1 MGSESRDERL
11 KKFEKS
17 QIKTPQQQTEA
28 LQKAQAEIGSLTNE
42 RQALLRQQQ
51 AALAGYQ
58 QQLGSLQGQAT
69 ALSAATAQQ
78 PQVNV
83 AQQARAMN
91 AQTQAILQRYG
102 VNPRKPQAGGTKTV
116 QQRPITKSAV
126 SGAGTTNIRTENKT
140 TYNTKTI
147 NSVQV
152 VQPQGNSQIAIQ
164 KPNIQI
170 AKPAIQLRNQLS
182 QQIQA
187 QNQQYEQTKKNYLRS
202 DISLRKGA
210 DMMMRKIDAA
220 SKRFAENMNP
230 QKLAA
235 SSIDS
240 TKVIMMMAVAYLGTR
255 LIGPISRRID
265 KLYYWFTGETPEGGD
280 NKEKGGYNKHMGFF
294 DRLKAMVDT
303 NKDDS
308 LASKIIGFFKDG
320 FEDIKGYL
328 ELVFQDRAKAIAS
341 IKGPGEREGWFDWS
355 VGGIKYLPAYL
366 ADVFKALVGGTGGLA
381 KSETRKQ
388 TKEIENE
395 AKEEVLKNKGLP
407 SESILNG
414 AEKDGIGGL
423 ATKAG
428 YLSNQYMMQLTEG
441 GVVRNEHT
449 HYITGEKYYDYSI
462 AQIQQQH
469 EMVRKNVTNPLGD
482 GNTFISTD
490 YAYQLGGDQINI
502 FEDDRTKKFV
512 SRKKLKSISLLPF
525 KLLQFSGKDWKTND
539 ILVKMLN
546 WVKISTHASLLNI
559 PIAVIDSIIES
570 AKGVDTEERKRRRK
584 AYQDIYKSLVK
595 LLNEKAKKGEEKGWQ
610 KEERSVDQYDNSFFN
625 AISGGYY
632 YQFEVYFF
640 PAEEENEVKSS
651 VDNLIKAI
659 LEKHKITDNNIFG
672 LAKYGQEV
680 KDVTRI
686 DKGLYDVIKE
696 VYDIKEFN
704 TADKNANKYFESMAN
719 ANYKWRTGVVNEQ
732 GQKVYDYAGN
742 TQQVFT
748 DKGRLNEAQVQID
761 PEWDFEKEKEK
772 LWMTREQDRGELYTS
787 ALNKAKGIASD
798 ISNSVVNLRTDDNI
812 EKSAEALNN
821 VAEYLSKSLGIPK
834 DAAIGIVSNL
844 WAESGVNPIALG
856 DDGTSL
862 GIAQWHY
869 KKGIQEIIKNIEDVS
884 GIKLKTIDKGK
895 SIKVDTDDPSWEKLK
910 EFAKDN
916 QNYQSLLIN
925 QLDIL
930 ANHLKNANPSSD
942 YGKLYQQLRRSNNPI
957 SAEDAAQKFVEWFEK
972 PEDPEGDIRKRRDYA
987 SQIKRYLDH
996 NYKEEEPKKEEP
1008 KKEEEDEE
1016 TTWLANQT
1024 EEVANPLGSNFQPQ
1038 VPSYTA
1044 TQKNDVKIP
1053 MAAPKEEET
1062 KEQVAEEVTK
1072 SPSASQNVANLVQG
1086 GNQINNVSVVNNQ
1099 VDSEYNSLSI

>member
-140 TYNTKTI
+140 TYNTKTV

-395 AKEEVLKNKGLP
+395 AKEDVLENKGLP

-441 GVVRNEHT
+441 GVVKDKS
-449 HYITGEKYYDYSI
+449 GKYSI

-469 EMVRKNVTNPLGD
+469 DLVRKNASLIGGSGSTVV
-482 GNTFISTD
+482 STD
-490 YAYQLGGDQINI
+490 YAYQLGGDKINI
-502 FEDDRTKKFV
+502 FEDERTKKFV
-512 SRKKLKSISLLPF
+512 SRIKLKSISLLPF
-525 KLLQFSGKDWKTND
+525 KLLQFDVRKDFISDDYITAALRGLEGVTYDVQSYIFSFLKSEED
-539 ILVKMLN
+539 EKKE
-546 WVKISTHASLLNI
+546 KI
-559 PIAVIDSIIES
+559 
-570 AKGVDTEERKRRRK
+570 RK

-595 LLNEKAKKGEEKGWQ
+595 LLDGKIDYNEGWSKEVKKIFQ
-610 KEERSVDQYDNSFFN
+610 KEAVGGGVKGLFADN
-625 AISGGYY
+625 AHYEY
-632 YQFEVYFF
+632 EVYYF
-640 PAEEENEVKSS
+640 PANKEKEVKDS
-651 VDNLIKAI
+651 VDNLIKSRLDKYKGLLDNSI
-659 LEKHKITDNNIFG
+659 FNHVKIDDTNRD
-672 LAKYGQEV
+672 ATK
-680 KDVTRI
+680 I
-686 DKGLYDVIKE
+686 DKELFNVIKE
-696 VYDIKEFN
+696 VYDIKDFN
-704 TADKNANKYFESMAN
+704 TADKNAVEYYKSMAN
-719 ANYKWRTGVVNEQ
+719 ANYKWRAGVVNDQ

-748 DKGRLNEAQVQID
+748 DEERINQAQVQID

-895 SIKVDTDDPSWEKLK
+895 LIKVDTDDPSWEKLK

-930 ANHLKNANPSSD
+930 ANHLKSANPSSD

-972 PEDPEGDIRKRRDYA
+972 PEDPKGDIRKRRDYA

-1016 TTWLANQT
+1016 ATWLANQT

-1062 KEQVAEEVTK
+1062 KEQVAEEVTR

>member
-1 MGSESRDERL
+1 MGLESRDERL

-17 QIKTPQQQTEA
+17 QIKTPQQQTEV

-51 AALAGYQ
+51 GALQGYQ
-58 QQLGSLQGQAT
+58 QQLGALQGQAS
-69 ALSAATAQQ
+69 ALSSAIPQQ
-78 PQVNV
+78 PQVNA

-91 AQTQAILQRYG
+91 AQTQAILQKYG
-102 VNPRKPQAGGTKTV
+102 VNPRKPQAGGSRTV
-116 QQRPITKSAV
+116 QQKPILKSTVA
-126 SGAGTTNIRTENKT
+126 GAGTTNIRTENKT
-140 TYNTKTI
+140 IYNTKTV

-152 VQPQGNSQIAIQ
+152 VQPQGSSQITIQ
-164 KPNIQI
+164 KPNIQV
-170 AKPAIQLRNQLS
+170 AKPVIQLRNQIS

-187 QNQQYEQTKKNYLRS
+187 QNQQYERSKKGFIRS

-235 SSIDS
+235 SSTDS
-240 TKVIMMMAVAYLGTR
+240 TKVLMMLALAYVGTK

-265 KLYYWFTGETPEGGD
+265 KLYFWFTGETPEGG
-280 NKEKGGYNKHMGFF
+280 EKSEGGGYNKHMGFF

-303 NKDDS
+303 KKDDS
-308 LASKIIGFFKDG
+308 LVSKIIGFFKDG

-328 ELVFQDRAKAIAS
+328 ELVFQDRAKAVAAV
-341 IKGPGEREGWFDWS
+341 KGPGDREEWFDMS
-355 VGGIKYLPAYL
+355 AFGFKYLPAYI
-366 ADVFKALVGGTGGLA
+366 ADVFKALVGGTKGLA

-407 SESILNG
+407 AESILNG

-469 EMVRKNVTNPLGD
+469 EMVRKNVSNPLGD
-482 GNTFISTD
+482 GNTFVATE
-490 YAYQLGGDQINI
+490 YAYQLGGNQINI
-502 FEDDRTKKFV
+502 FEDDRTKNLV

-546 WVKISTHASLLNI
+546 WIKIPTHAALLQLPRAI
-559 PIAVIDSIIES
+559 IDIIIDST
-570 AKGVDTEERKRRRK
+570 KGEDAEEKKRRRK
-584 AYQDIYKSLVK
+584 AYQDIYKGLVK

-610 KEERSVDQYDNSFFN
+610 KEERSVNQYDNSFFN
-625 AISGGYY
+625 AITGGYY

-640 PAEEENEVKSS
+640 PVEEENEVKSS
-651 VDNLIKAI
+651 VDNLIKSI
-659 LEKHKITDNNIFG
+659 LNKHKITDNNLFG
-672 LAKYGQEV
+672 LANYGQET
-680 KDVTRI
+680 KDVTKI
-686 DKGLYDVIKE
+686 DKELFDVIKK

-719 ANYKWRTGVVNEQ
+719 AKYSWRTGVVNEQ
-732 GQKVYDYAGN
+732 GQKVYDYAGD

-748 DKGRLNEAQVQID
+748 DKGRINEAQVEVD
-761 PEWDFEKEKEK
+761 PEWDFDKEKEK
-772 LWMTREQDRGELYTS
+772 FWMTREQDRGELYNNF
-787 ALNKAKGIASD
+787 LNKVNGVASD
-798 ISNSVVNLRTDDNI
+798 ISDAVVNFRTDDNI
-812 EKSAEALNN
+812 EKSSQALNN

-844 WAESGVNPIALG
+844 WAESGVNPLALG
-856 DDGTSL
+856 DNNSSL
-862 GIAQWHY
+862 GVAQWHY
-869 KKGIQEIIKNIEDVS
+869 KKGIQQVIKNIEDIS
-884 GIKLKTIDKGK
+884 GIKLKTKDEGDLIR
-895 SIKVDTDDPSWEKLK
+895 IDTDDPSWKNLK
-910 EFAKDN
+910 EFSKDNTNYQKLLFGQLDLITKHLKEAKD
-916 QNYQSLLIN
+916 
-925 QLDIL
+925 
-930 ANHLKNANPSSD
+930 SSD

-957 SAEDAAQKFVEWFEK
+957 SAEDAAQEFVELFEK
-972 PEDPEGDIRKRRDYA
+972 PKNKEGEAKKRRDYA

-996 NYKEEEPKKEEP
+996 NYSKEEPQKSEEVVEEEPQQTQEQVNY
-1008 KKEEEDEE
+1008 E
-1016 TTWLANQT
+1016 TVATT
-1024 EEVANPLGSNFQPQ
+1024 EQ
-1038 VPSYTA
+1038 VYPTSYQA
-1044 TQKNDVKIP
+1044 QKHDVKIP
-1053 MAAPKEEET
+1053 YAVQNESPEE
-1062 KEQVAEEVTK
+1062 K
-1072 SPSASQNVANLVQG
+1072 PSSNENQTQQPTQHNVANVIQG
-1086 GNQINNVSVVNNQ
+1086 GPQVNNVSVINNQ
-1099 VDSEYNSLSI
+1099 TNSEYVPISGELCSR